1 MNIELFL
8 YVASLIPRDSCFA
21 FDKNKLMC
29 VAKFYPSE
37 FSCVKLM
44 GLESH
49 LKTFIKDVWS
59 DNQFL
64 KLKGFANL
72 PQMLVKTKKHIV
84 YPMIYLLVKLAL
96 ILPVTTATVERCFST
111 IDFMKIR
118 MQNHMRDE

>member
-1 MNIELFL
+1 
-8 YVASLIPRDSCFA
+8 
-21 FDKNKLMC
+21 
-29 VAKFYPSE
+29 
-37 FSCVKLM
+37 M

-49 LKTFIKDVWS
+49 FKTFIKDIWS

-84 YPMIYLLVKLAL
+84 YQMIYLLVKLAL
-96 ILPVTTATVERCFST
+96 ILPVTTETVERCFSS
-111 IDFMKIR
+111 IDFMKNR